1 MSQNHKRNSLN
12 KSEPHINRGFELML
26 RQNSRREELPEPKTF
41 SFCFGKMISLFGR
54 EIHIDFSFN
63 LNVKKVNL

>member
-1 MSQNHKRNSLN
+1 MGKNQKRTNLN

-41 SFCFGKMISLFGR
+41 SFCFGKIISLLKR

-63 LNVKKVNL
+63 LNIKKVNL